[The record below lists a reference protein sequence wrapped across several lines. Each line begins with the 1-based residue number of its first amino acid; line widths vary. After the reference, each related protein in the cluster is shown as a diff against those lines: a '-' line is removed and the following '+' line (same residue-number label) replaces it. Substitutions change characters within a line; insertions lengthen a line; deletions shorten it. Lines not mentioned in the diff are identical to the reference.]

1 MPSLL
6 LFRVTKHCFLDARTH
21 KTVPKKR
28 FPGIKE
34 MISYDFKT
42 GKIVSSFKSQWHFC

>member
-6 LFRVTKHCFLDARTH
+6 LFRVTKHCFLDTITH

-34 MISYDFKT
+34 MIS
-42 GKIVSSFKSQWHFC
+42 